1 LLEYEKI
8 SDVLLSFNEYIV
20 LQKQPAVEV
29 KIEFYTGII
38 VHVLTFLSVEN
49 GYLRSTVTELSMQFF
64 SWFNLFNFF
73 KSKTVFTYRSIAIG
87 LG

>member
-1 LLEYEKI
+1 MLEYEKI

-38 VHVLTFLSVEN
+38 VLTFLSVEN

-64 SWFNLFNFF
+64 SWFNLFIFF